1 MVSKEDISGSYDIVN
16 LALRVFGVH
25 RLSGNENLGEIRD
38 RGGYKRGKEPIKYES
53 VVYYVFLR
61 FLKIKL

>member
-1 MVSKEDISGSYDIVN
+1 M
-16 LALRVFGVH
+16 FGVH
-25 RLSGNENLGEIRD
+25 RLSDNENLGEMTE
-38 RGGYKRGKEPIKYES
+38 RGGHKRGKEPIKYES

>member
-25 RLSGNENLGEIRD
+25 RLSGNENLGEMTERTWRIK
-38 RGGYKRGKEPIKYES
+38 KRERAY
-53 VVYYVFLR
+53 
-61 FLKIKL
+61 